1 MKNYQKACGFLKKT
15 QSCQSFVNHKT
26 LQSTLSC
33 SFVTALCRGVMIRFF
48 IKSFCFL
55 TLFLVIISFLG
66 TSGKNNGS
74 QPDQYMNTVE
84 ALLAVKDTVND
95 LGNFCERNS
104 DTCETGKTFFG
115 SLGER
120 ARDGARIAYEYL
132 DRTFGSD
139 KGEKKLPP
147 ENINTGSITPEK
159 GHDEHEKHDI
169 KPAMP
174 KMDGATTPLNKQ
186 ATGGKD
192 EAHSSHNKPLE

>member
-1 MKNYQKACGFLKKT
+1 MKKT
-15 QSCQSFVNHKT
+15 DFRQSFVNHKT
-26 LQSTLSC
+26 LHLPLSS

-104 DTCETGKTFFG
+104 DTCETGKTFLG

-139 KGEKKLPP
+139 KVENKVENKLPP
-147 ENINTGSITPEK
+147 ENINTGSITPDNTHEEHGKSDKKNATLKSDSVMKQVQKPVTPSKETKSHPVEK
-159 GHDEHEKHDI
+159 GE
-169 KPAMP
+169 
-174 KMDGATTPLNKQ
+174 
-186 ATGGKD
+186 
-192 EAHSSHNKPLE
+192 

>member
-1 MKNYQKACGFLKKT
+1 
-15 QSCQSFVNHKT
+15 
-26 LQSTLSC
+26 
-33 SFVTALCRGVMIRFF
+33 MIRFL

-55 TLFLVIISFLG
+55 TLFLVVISFFG

-139 KGEKKLPP
+139 KGENKLPP
-147 ENINTGSITPEK
+147 ENINTGSITPENDHEDHYNK
-159 GHDEHEKHDI
+159 VDNKKVDNKNGSTKSLTSSNTGHKQPAEPEEKKMHPSQ
-169 KPAMP
+169 KP
-174 KMDGATTPLNKQ
+174 Q
-186 ATGGKD
+186 
-192 EAHSSHNKPLE
+192 

>member
-1 MKNYQKACGFLKKT
+1 
-15 QSCQSFVNHKT
+15 
-26 LQSTLSC
+26 
-33 SFVTALCRGVMIRFF
+33 MIRFF

-55 TLFLVIISFLG
+55 TLFLVVISFLG

-104 DTCETGKTFFG
+104 DTCKTGKTFFG

-139 KGEKKLPP
+139 KGENKLPP
-147 ENINTGSITPEK
+147 ENINTGSITPEN
-159 GHDEHEKHDI
+159 DHEDH
-169 KPAMP
+169 
-174 KMDGATTPLNKQ
+174 LNKVDNKKVDNKNGSTKSLTSSN
-186 ATGGKD
+186 TGHKQPA
-192 EAHSSHNKPLE
+192 EPEEKKMHPSQKPQ

>member
-1 MKNYQKACGFLKKT
+1 MKKT
-15 QSCQSFVNHKT
+15 DFRQSFVNHKT
-26 LQSTLSC
+26 LHLALSS

-104 DTCETGKTFFG
+104 DTCETGKTFLG

-139 KGEKKLPP
+139 KVENKVENKLPP
-147 ENINTGSITPEK
+147 ENINTGSITPDNTHEEHGKSDKKNATLKSDSAMKQVQKPVTPSKETKSHPVEK
-159 GHDEHEKHDI
+159 GE
-169 KPAMP
+169 
-174 KMDGATTPLNKQ
+174 
-186 ATGGKD
+186 
-192 EAHSSHNKPLE
+192 